1 MKKAI
6 ILVCVVIGFS
16 SSAQAVGLR
25 VGTFFGIRTI
35 NDAALKDIYG
45 QGMIL
50 NPYLSLEIGKG
61 FGIGVGYELY
71 DRSGT
76 VKPYNEPARIKISG
90 PEIFLSYSLNFGI
103 VHPYVHAGYGF
114 YSYEQTIESDYLA
127 GYTVNDKASGFLF
140 AGGVNVKVFKP
151 VEVSLEMKYVP
162 LNVRPFEDKVD
173 LGGWRISAGL
183 GLAFGI

>member
-6 ILVCVVIGFS
+6 ILVCIVIGFS

-45 QGMIL
+45 QGTIL
-50 NPYLSLEIGKG
+50 NPYLSVEIGKG
-61 FGIGVGYELY
+61 FGIGVGYEFY

-76 VKPYNEPARIKISG
+76 VKPYNESTRIKISG
-90 PEIFLSYSLNFGI
+90 PEIFLSYALRLGI
-103 VHPYVHAGYGF
+103 VRPYVHAGYGF
-114 YSYEQTIESDYLA
+114 YSYTQTIESDYLA
-127 GYTVNDKASGFLF
+127 GYTVNDKASGFLI
-140 AGGVNVKVFKP
+140 AGGVSVNIIKP
-151 VEVSLEMKYVP
+151 VQVSLEVKYVP